1 MPRLDVPA
9 GNATTIE
16 TFIRHVAEELCAAD
30 VLAHD
35 GLVLRFGDLEL
46 VMGDVGSAVFSDPQV
61 VDDITLHM
69 GPLVYERLDYVVPE
83 MRWPVIAGLT
93 AGTGLLRVVHTLPD
107 GERRPLYSVNMVP
120 FRNSGRWRGVDE
132 RQPSAIAPTFEFMSI
147 AAGQQITLR
156 GRNLTLDDL
165 DLGSVKIYE
174 LSRLASMLEMVMGRH
189 TVTERAP
196 EPTMDRFR
204 GMIAAYQ
211 ADAGTFIQ
219 KMLVGRGLFGIG
231 IALYAMTRQAE
242 LIFGNFTPGVVDRFI
257 QALGVDTQRSPI
269 QTLTIGHM
277 HRESEV
283 YQTVSTYFESHTV
296 TPFMLET
303 EQEWHVIANGCAVLA
318 EAMALPMA
326 G

>member
-1 MPRLDVPA
+1 MTCLDISVGSA
-9 GNATTIE
+9 AALE
-16 TFIRHVAEELCAAD
+16 TFIDQVALELCQSNA
-30 VLAHD
+30 LKQE
-35 GLVLRFGDLEL
+35 GLILRFGDLEL
-46 VMGDVGSAVFSDPQV
+46 VMGDVGSMVFTDSQI
-61 VDDITLHM
+61 VDEIILHM

-83 MRWPVIAGLT
+83 LRWPVIAGLST
-93 AGTGLLRVVHTLPD
+93 GTGLLRVVHTLPD
-107 GERRPLYSVNMVP
+107 GERRPLYCVNMVP
-120 FRNSGRWRGVDE
+120 FRSSGRWRGLDD

-147 AAGQQITLR
+147 AAGQQITVR
-156 GRNLTLDDL
+156 GRNITLDDL
-165 DLGSVKIYE
+165 DLSSVKIYE

-189 TVTERAP
+189 SVIERAP

-211 ADAGTFIQ
+211 TDAATFIQ
-219 KMLVGRGLFGIG
+219 KMLVGRALFGIG
-231 IALYAMTRQAE
+231 IALYAMAGQAE

-269 QTLTIGHM
+269 QSLTIGQM
-277 HRESEV
+277 HRDSQA
-283 YQTVSTYFESHTV
+283 YQTVSTYFESHIV

-318 EAMALPMA
+318 EAMELPMV